1 MFQSELPAIPAA
13 VGRPT
18 SASRGAVMPHGAGR
32 VSIAVECERAA
43 ARAMPPGG
51 YAGAPDA

>member
-18 SASRGAVMPHGAGR
+18 SASRGAVTPHGAGR